1 MDAGTGERRWDSEVS
16 SIDTA
21 LLLGVLTAKQFF
33 RTDPEIVRLATKIYE
48 RVDFNECRTDIL
60 RSYLT
65 DGNQRVAFSSRRG
78 TQEFPGYSEDI

>member
-21 LLLGVLTAKQFF
+21 LLLGVLTAKQFAQILRSCGSLRRF
-33 RTDPEIVRLATKIYE
+33 MSASI
-48 RVDFNECRTDIL
+48 FNECRTDIL